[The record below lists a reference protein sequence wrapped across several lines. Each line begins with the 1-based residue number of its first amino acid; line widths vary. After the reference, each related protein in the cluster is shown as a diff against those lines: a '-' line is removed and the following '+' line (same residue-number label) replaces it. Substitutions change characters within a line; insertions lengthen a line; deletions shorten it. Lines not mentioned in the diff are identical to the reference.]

1 MASGAV
7 RMTKRGNGR
16 PLQTGEALLPV
27 RRGSAGKHESTRAA
41 EPKTGA
47 RMAPLLQQAAP
58 LRNRI
63 IASLRGAIETGVLVP
78 GQRLIEKDLCEQ
90 LNVSRTSLREA
101 LREIQAEGVL
111 QYNSS
116 RGLSVAE
123 VSISDAQNIYRLRA
137 VLEALA
143 VEQFVERADDAQ
155 IKDLGEESKRL
166 QQAYRSGVLTNIL
179 FAKRSFYDRI
189 CSGAKNQIAFDMI
202 NRLILRTSSLRRR
215 SLVRKERHRQSIK
228 EIQAL
233 MAAIQRRDIERARDA
248 AIEHVNNSAR
258 SALSPQ

>member
-1 MASGAV
+1 MV
-7 RMTKRGNGR
+7 KRGR
-16 PLQTGEALLPV
+16 QKPAP
-27 RRGSAGKHESTRAA
+27 KA
-41 EPKTGA
+41 EVKIGA
-47 RMAPLLQQAAP
+47 RMAPLIQQAAP

-63 IASLRGAIETGVLVP
+63 ISALRGAIETGILVP

-123 VSISDAQNIYRLRA
+123 ISIADAQNIYRLRA
-137 VLEALA
+137 LLEGLA
-143 VEQFVERADDAQ
+143 VEQFVERASGAE
-155 IKDLGEESKRL
+155 IENLLEEGKRL
-166 QQAYRSGVLTNIL
+166 QGAYRSGVLENIL

-215 SLVRKERHRQSIK
+215 SLVRRERHQQSIK

-233 MAAIQRRDIERARDA
+233 MSAISRGDIKRARNAAIQ
-248 AIEHVNNSAR
+248 HVNNSAR
-258 SALSPQ
+258 SALK

>member
-1 MASGAV
+1 MANEAA
-7 RMTKRGNGR
+7 RMTKRGGSR
-16 PLQTGEALLPV
+16 PV
-27 RRGSAGKHESTRAA
+27 
-41 EPKTGA
+41 PKTEAKLGT
-47 RMAPLLQQAAP
+47 RMAPLIQQAAP
-58 LRNRI
+58 LRSRI
-63 IASLRGAIETGVLVP
+63 IAALRGAIETGILMP

-116 RGLSVAE
+116 RSLSVAE
-123 VSISDAQNIYRLRA
+123 ISIADAQNIYRLRA

-143 VEQFVERADDAQ
+143 VEQFVERASEAQ

-166 QQAYRSGVLTNIL
+166 QQAYRSGVLENIL
-179 FAKRSFYDRI
+179 LAKRSFYDKI

-202 NRLILRTSSLRRR
+202 TRLILRTSALRRR

-228 EIQAL
+228 EIQIL
-233 MAAIQRRDIERARDA
+233 TSAIQRRDIGRAREA

-258 SALSPQ
+258 SALNSQ

>member
-1 MASGAV
+1 MSKGAI
-7 RMTKRGNGR
+7 RIAKRGNVGTG
-16 PLQTGEALLPV
+16 QTDTVSYPT
-27 RRGSAGKHESTRAA
+27 RRSADGSQTA
-41 EPKTGA
+41 EPKIGE
-47 RMAPLLQQAAP
+47 RMAPLIQQAAP
-58 LRNRI
+58 LRSRI
-63 IASLRGAIETGVLVP
+63 IAALRGAIETGVLVP

-123 VSISDAQNIYRLRA
+123 ISLADAQNIYRLRA
-137 VLEALA
+137 VLEAFV
-143 VEQFVERADDAQ
+143 VEQFIERADSAQ

-166 QQAYRSGVLTNIL
+166 QQAYRNGVLENIL
-179 FAKRSFYDRI
+179 LAKRSFYDRI
-189 CSGAKNQIAFDMI
+189 CAGAKNQIAFDVI

-215 SLVRKERHRQSIK
+215 SLIRKERHRQSIK
-228 EIQAL
+228 EIQTL
-233 MAAIQRRDIERARDA
+233 TLAIQRRDSSRARDA

-258 SALSPQ
+258 SALNSQ

>member
-1 MASGAV
+1 MA
-7 RMTKRGNGR
+7 KRGNDR
-16 PLQTGEALLPV
+16 TL
-27 RRGSAGKHESTRAA
+27 AA
-41 EPKTGA
+41 EDALFPMRRISASKSEGAQKAGSKIGA
-47 RMAPLLQQAAP
+47 RMAPLIQQAAP

-63 IASLRGAIETGVLVP
+63 ISALRGAIETGILIP

-123 VSISDAQNIYRLRA
+123 ISIADAQNIYRIRA

-143 VEQFVERADDAQ
+143 VEQFVERADNAQ

-166 QQAYRSGVLTNIL
+166 QQAYRSGVLENIL
-179 FAKRSFYDRI
+179 LAKRSFYDRI

-215 SLVRKERHRQSIK
+215 SLIRKERHRQSIK
-228 EIQAL
+228 EIRAL
-233 MAAIQRRDIERARDA
+233 TSAIQQRDVERAREA

-258 SALSPQ
+258 SALK